1 MDVPSKGN
9 GPLISYLFQYDPLDF
24 NLMRLTTSKIDFIC
38 QQFVIISVNIFMKS
52 HENLFIL
59 AQITSALH
67 KPKTLTQTDRG
78 ARAFSSRNSLQL
90 IEFKS
95 NQLLE
100 AEFPSYIYF
109 NGSMA
114 VFGHR
119 NLLPVKIFVFYTINI
134 L

>member
-1 MDVPSKGN
+1 MDTDVPSKGN
-9 GPLISYLFQYDPLDF
+9 GPLISYLFQYDPFDF
-24 NLMRLTTSKIDFIC
+24 NLMRFTTSKIDLIC
-38 QQFVIISVNIFMKS
+38 QHFVIISVNNFMKS
-52 HENLFIL
+52 HESLFIL

-67 KPKTLTQTDRG
+67 QPKTLTQTDRG

-90 IEFKS
+90 IEFKT

-100 AEFPSYIYF
+100 AEFPSNNYF

-119 NLLPVKIFVFYTINI
+119 N
-134 L
+134 